1 VSQSKYRADI
11 DGLRTIAVALVFI
24 NHAFP
29 KGWLPSGFVGVD
41 VFFVISGFVV
51 TASILAG
58 GYGDGWSGILEF
70 WRRRILRIIP
80 ALVVFVVVTSVL
92 FAAFFA
98 VTTRIQFA
106 GTLNTGLTSLAGLSN
121 LYLIRIAHDYF
132 QADLSTN
139 LFTHTWSLGVEE
151 QFYLIFAPLAF
162 ALAAPR
168 MQGVLSRFSVT
179 LGVLA
184 LLSLG
189 LFLWQAGTA
198 PVATY
203 YGLHTRLWELGVGAL
218 IAVWLA
224 RGLQAPGPETAGL
237 LTAVG
242 ALLIGV
248 GATWSTQGED
258 FRTPIL
264 LAVSGAALLIIF
276 GSTPTPVS
284 RVLALRPMVFLGL
297 ISYGIYLWHWPVL
310 VFLRWN
316 IGLTPV
322 TFLGSVVLVI
332 ALAWLSYRFV
342 ETPIRH
348 VRAPLGSRV
357 FPVAALAIGLIAAGS
372 LFLAREQGRFYA
384 GTPFDGNDWLPPLH
398 VAYAPEGRLS
408 GRDCLLTRG
417 ASVPTTVPERC
428 QSGTGAR
435 VLVVGDSHAYSQFGM
450 LGALARRG
458 QAVQTLAHD
467 GCSWYRPAAEL
478 TPSCAAYLDQVPAYI
493 RQLSAG
499 DTVLI
504 VPFLPHGDFD
514 PTTLQA
520 RLSAATAAAEPAGVR
535 VLVELPHLR
544 MRTSALYCVPE
555 WFRTKYDGCTRP
567 RADLEAARAPAVA
580 VLRGQPDIH
589 LWDLLPELCPD
600 DTCQAVTPQGPIL
613 RDYNHLS
620 ASASTALAD
629 SLLAQLAALP

>member
-80 ALVVFVVVTSVL
+80 ALVVFVAVTSVL

-203 YGLHTRLWELGVGAL
+203 YGLHTRLWELGLGAL

-224 RGLQAPGPETAGL
+224 RSPQTTGPQTTGPLTATLLTGAGAALIAIGATLSPETG
-237 LTAVG
+237 
-242 ALLIGV
+242 
-248 GATWSTQGED
+248 D

-264 LAVSGAALLIIF
+264 LAVAGAALLITF

-322 TFLGSVVLVI
+322 TFLGSVVLVV

-348 VRAPLGSRV
+348 VRAPLGTRV

-372 LFLAREQGRFYA
+372 LFLVREQGRFYA

-398 VAYAPEGRLS
+398 VAYAPDS
-408 GRDCLLTRG
+408 GLTRG
-417 ASVPTTVPERC
+417 ATVQPTVPERC
-428 QSGTGAR
+428 QSGPGAQ
-435 VLVVGDSHAYSQFGM
+435 VFVVGDSHV
-450 LGALARRG
+450 L
-458 QAVQTLAHD
+458 QTLTHD
-467 GCSWYRPAAEL
+467 GC
-478 TPSCAAYLDQVPAYI
+478 I
-493 RQLSAG
+493 
-499 DTVLI
+499 
-504 VPFLPHGDFD
+504 
-514 PTTLQA
+514 
-520 RLSAATAAAEPAGVR
+520 
-535 VLVELPHLR
+535 
-544 MRTSALYCVPE
+544 
-555 WFRTKYDGCTRP
+555 RP
-567 RADLEAARAPAVA
+567 RAGLEEARAPAVA
-580 VLRGQPDIH
+580 VLRDQPDIH
-589 LWDLLPELCPD
+589 LWDLLPVLCPD
-600 DTCQAVTPQGPIL
+600 STCQAVIPQGPIL

-620 ASASTALAD
+620 ASASAGPAD
-629 SLLAQLAALP
+629 SLLAQLASLP